1 MKLCKS
7 WLTCGLLEQKNVT
20 QLQTILVLSST
31 VDKKINVTLENLKE
45 NIYKL
50 ILPADTKGEEWKLP
64 GRLGSEVVFGNLQSF
79 NFTSLTSNCIG
90 ALSETSSSE
99 AGYTEVWIGGRHFW
113 TLLQLLHQASVTS
126 QVHFECTSFM
136 PPYQQQS
143 LNLRLAPQL
152 FDVNFASTHPWLG
165 LLLSI
170 LSLVLSNPIYHEN
183 SPSLTL

>member
-1 MKLCKS
+1 M
-7 WLTCGLLEQKNVT
+7 T

-99 AGYTEVWIGGRHFW
+99 DWRK
-113 TLLQLLHQASVTS
+113 TLLDTSPASPPG
-126 QVHFECTSFM
+126 QCHFAGSF
-136 PPYQQQS
+136 
-143 LNLRLAPQL
+143 
-152 FDVNFASTHPWLG
+152 
-165 LLLSI
+165 
-170 LSLVLSNPIYHEN
+170 
-183 SPSLTL
+183 

>member
-1 MKLCKS
+1 M
-7 WLTCGLLEQKNVT
+7 T

-64 GRLGSEVVFGNLQSF
+64 GRLGSEVVFGRLGSEVVFGNLQSF

-99 AGYTEVWIGGRHFW
+99 AGYTEVRIGGRHFW

-126 QVHFECTSFM
+126 RVHF
-136 PPYQQQS
+136 
-143 LNLRLAPQL
+143 
-152 FDVNFASTHPWLG
+152 
-165 LLLSI
+165 
-170 LSLVLSNPIYHEN
+170 
-183 SPSLTL
+183 